1 MFDQPKK
8 QRKRKPKEVYIDGIG
23 LHQWSLPLEMAGGG
37 MARISLGD
45 NNHAVLVTDQEIRV
59 STKILTVLAM
69 TLQGAFGKEGR
80 IHSLAVFDRDLGD
93 GIFVGLRIAS
103 DPRADTI
110 QLLFTRI
117 NPAAAERSAATPRIS

>member
-1 MFDQPKK
+1 
-8 QRKRKPKEVYIDGIG
+8 
-23 LHQWSLPLEMAGGG
+23 
-37 MARISLGD
+37 
-45 NNHAVLVTDQEIRV
+45 
-59 STKILTVLAM
+59 M

-110 QLLFTRI
+110 QLLVTRVH
-117 NPAAAERSAATPRIS
+117 PAAAERSAAPPRIS